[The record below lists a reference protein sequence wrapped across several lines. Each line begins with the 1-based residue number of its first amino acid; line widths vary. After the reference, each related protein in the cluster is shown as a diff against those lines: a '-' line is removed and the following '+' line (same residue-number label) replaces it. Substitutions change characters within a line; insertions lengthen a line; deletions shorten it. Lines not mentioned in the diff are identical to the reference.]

1 MGSSTSKCKRCSPSP
16 APWRAVLHSAQA
28 PGSLHLWLGS
38 SVELLRS
45 YLAPSLLRQTGSWA
59 TDGTEALV
67 YREGRDTSGRAWNA
81 GEILSLSTHS
91 RLIYLGFPF
100 QGLSPSLP
108 TSLPFPSVPILC
120 AEIPVRE
127 LAGSPLWLGL
137 HTLTNSACHRRKEGT
152 QVARGDSVPFTG
164 GRASGELGDP
174 PPFLVLPLEASK
186 PSSHPDTLDPEQTGQ
201 RVSDPTPGHSGKPT
215 VLAPDPT
222 TGRVVDFQ
230 PYLR

>member
-1 MGSSTSKCKRCSPSP
+1 MQTTVAQKDQNTNRVTGPPTAMTRAQPSSSASKSKRCSPSP

-28 PGSLHLWLGS
+28 PGSLHLWLSS

-45 YLAPSLLRQTGSWA
+45 YLAPSLLRETGSWA

-81 GEILSLSTHS
+81 GEILSLSRHS

-100 QGLSPSLP
+100 QGLSSSLP

-127 LAGSPLWLGL
+127 LAGSPLWPGL
-137 HTLTNSACHRRKEGT
+137 HTTHKFCLPPKKRRDPSS
-152 QVARGDSVPFTG
+152 QRRQCPFHGRKSLWGTG
-164 GRASGELGDP
+164 GPSSIPCPASGNFQAILSP
-174 PPFLVLPLEASK
+174 
-186 PSSHPDTLDPEQTGQ
+186 
-201 RVSDPTPGHSGKPT
+201 RHSGPRTDWPESK
-215 VLAPDPT
+215 
-222 TGRVVDFQ
+222 
-230 PYLR
+230 